1 MEKTALQKILNAE
14 KMADDIIAEGVKKS
28 RDISEKSALKIKAM
42 SIEFEEQLDREVSKI
57 IDKKIKEAEKDARE
71 LEASFESDCIE
82 IKEKASVNID
92 KAVDYVVG
100 KVGSGRWQ

>member
-14 KMADDIIAEGVKKS
+14 KMADDIIAEGVKKA

-42 SIEFEEQLDREVSKI
+42 NAEFEEQLERDIRKI
-57 IDKKIKEAEKDARE
+57 IKDKIEEAEKDARK
-71 LEASFESDCIE
+71 LEALFEAECAK
-82 IKEKASVNID
+82 IKEKASLSID
-92 KAVDYVVG
+92 KAVDYVVE